1 MSTKAKKLRHNLSE
15 IYGGMQQKSGAQA
28 SALIRGELFVRD
40 RETTELI
47 LREAIYRVVGQLIE
61 SVVDRKTFIAFQ
73 MQISL
78 YFQSNDNFK
87 RDIFAIFSAL

>member
-1 MSTKAKKLRHNLSE
+1 M
-15 IYGGMQQKSGAQA
+15 
-28 SALIRGELFVRD
+28 RD

-61 SVVDRKTFIAFQ
+61 SVVDRETFIAFQ

-78 YFQSNDNFK
+78 NFQSNDNFE
-87 RDIFAIFSAL
+87 REIFAIFSAL